1 MLASFSGTASYFFS
15 LFHKGKEKGTVLGGD
30 LCGGRMRGRGE
41 REGEE
46 RDETPLGC
54 SLEYAK
60 VSRTLTM
67 KSNTAK
73 HTQKDRPN
81 RQTLTHTHTQVA
93 THCPI
98 LALP

>member
-1 MLASFSGTASYFFS
+1 
-15 LFHKGKEKGTVLGGD
+15 
-30 LCGGRMRGRGE
+30 MRGRGE

-67 KSNTAK
+67 K
-73 HTQKDRPN
+73 
-81 RQTLTHTHTQVA
+81 
-93 THCPI
+93 
-98 LALP
+98 